1 MTVQVMYHEGQGS
14 ITFDEIKTNA
24 AKYRTTSGSTTVNI
38 RTERNTWTD
47 WFLIPTSRPAVKTPT
62 VKTSSIEIPGANGLL
77 DTTEALTGYP
87 LYGNSAGSFEFIVD
101 ILRAN
106 KSWIEIYDELKT
118 YFHGRELNMVLTDE
132 PEYYYQGR
140 FKVNQWKS
148 DKEKNLV
155 TIDYDIK
162 PYRRSIVSTID
173 DWLWDPFNFNTGIVY
188 DRAFKGIVVETE
200 GLEDYQTFIFRS
212 AITGN
217 MPVVP
222 KFYADLTTNPD
233 PTELAMNL
241 RVWNVYRQSAPVNVT
256 IHTSVVSSSNDT
268 VVRKGTLYDPSI
280 IIMNIDEYDKVKIEF
295 AGVGVV
301 DIEFVPGRL

>member
-1 MTVQVMYHEGQGS
+1 MQTTYDGKHGIIFCQKSVFGSEDGTFPEGCGPDNFYGGYHS
-14 ITFDEIKTNA
+14 WWTFGLVPA
-24 AKYRTTSGSTTVNI
+24 
-38 RTERNTWTD
+38 
-47 WFLIPTSRPAVKTPT
+47 SRPFVAPPPQKAST
-62 VKTSSIEIPGANGLL
+62 VEIPGANGIIDLSKAPL
-77 DTTEALTGYP
+77 GIATFGERTG
-87 LYGNSAGSFEFIVD
+87 SWEFYI
-101 ILRAN
+101 AN
-106 KSWIEIYDELKT
+106 DVTNEVWSKT
-118 YFHGRELNMVLTDE
+118 YDYLMNRLHGRDMAVVLTDD
-132 PEYYYQGR
+132 PSYYYYGR
-140 FKVNQWKS
+140 ITVNSYAS
-148 DKEKNLV
+148 DKMTSKITINYNL
-155 TIDYDIK
+155 Y
-162 PYRRSIVSTID
+162 PYKKMIWDTLG

-212 AITGN
+212 AINGN